1 MHNSPNLSSIALTAI
16 LKQQSQPSRPSTKPT
31 VSDCVGVTRGYP
43 YASHFAARP
52 ASSARV
58 YTSTILAVFQRPCAM
73 ISCVGAPAAAIR
85 LAMPTR
91 PEWPEKPDPQPGRRG
106 CGARSR
112 ARTARRPG
120 PTRPHLCQSIQR
132 GSASRCERPPRSRP
146 EPGPAR
152 PPAPVRA
159 LDSGRRCRRGVP
171 FTPVPNCALR

>member
-91 PEWPEKPDPQPGRRG
+91 PEWPEKPDPSPAVADAARDRGRGQPEDRVRPDRIFARASSAARRRAASAPRAAGPSRGRRARQRLFVRSTRA
-106 CGARSR
+106 GAVAAAFHLRLFP
-112 ARTARRPG
+112 TAR
-120 PTRPHLCQSIQR
+120 
-132 GSASRCERPPRSRP
+132 
-146 EPGPAR
+146 
-152 PPAPVRA
+152 
-159 LDSGRRCRRGVP
+159 
-171 FTPVPNCALR
+171 